1 MQQLMTV
8 KEYAQLKRIS
18 ENTVRRRI
26 KTGVLEVERFGRA
39 VRIVP
44 DEKRPGFELVDL
56 PAYLK
61 SAKLVSK
68 KEPSR
73 KIEALS
79 DDSGNDF

>member
-26 KTGVLEVERFGRA
+26 KSGLIEVEWFGRA

-44 DEKRPGFELVDL
+44 DDKRVGYELVDL

-61 SAKLVSK
+61 GAKPLVK
-68 KEPSR
+68 NR
-73 KIEALS
+73 RTQRIEAVS

>member
-1 MQQLMTV
+1 MQQLMTI

-26 KTGVLEVERFGRA
+26 EKGLLEVERFGRA

-44 DEKRPGFELVDL
+44 DEKRAGYELVDL

-61 SAKLVSK
+61 GNQAQIKKHHPRKLKAV
-68 KEPSR
+68 
-73 KIEALS
+73 S
-79 DDSGNDF
+79 DDAGNDS

>member
-1 MQQLMTV
+1 MQQLMTI

-26 KTGVLEVERFGRA
+26 ENGLLEVERFGRA

-44 DEKRPGFELVDL
+44 DERRAGYELVDL

-61 SAKLVSK
+61 GSKSLAKK
-68 KEPSR
+68 PKPNN
-73 KIEALS
+73 IEAVS
-79 DDSGNDF
+79 DDAGNDS

>member
-1 MQQLMTV
+1 MQQLLTV

-26 KTGVLEVERFGRA
+26 KSGLIEVEWFGRA

-44 DEKRPGFELVDL
+44 DDKRAGYELVDL

-61 SAKLVSK
+61 GTKPLV
-68 KEPSR
+68 R
-73 KIEALS
+73 NRRTQRIEAVS

>member
-1 MQQLMTV
+1 MQQLMTI

-26 KTGVLEVERFGRA
+26 ENGLLEVERFGRA

-44 DEKRPGFELVDL
+44 DERPAGYELVDL

-61 SAKLVSK
+61 GGKSLSK
-68 KEPSR
+68 KR
-73 KIEALS
+73 KSNNIEAVS
-79 DDSGNDF
+79 DDAGNDS